1 MVSKFLNYYI
11 DKNILLIQDL
21 KLIKNKQIFLF
32 LFYWWRFLLSRNHN

>member
-11 DKNILLIQDL
+11 DKDILLIQDL

-32 LFYWWRFLLSRNHN
+32 LFY